1 MKINCDKGLAF
12 VYSTFNFYKGSKANS
27 LYFRIY
33 EVSTCSSSVPQEIM
47 SLSFYIIEMLP
58 QSKNDKT
65 VLGETR
71 LQMQRN
77 KFQCKFRF
85 LDEIC
90 ENLAESQ
97 ENE

>member
-1 MKINCDKGLAF
+1 
-12 VYSTFNFYKGSKANS
+12 
-27 LYFRIY
+27 
-33 EVSTCSSSVPQEIM
+33 M

-58 QSKNDKT
+58 QGKNDKT

-71 LQMQRN
+71 LQMQGN
-77 KFQCKFRF
+77 KFKYKSRF

-90 ENLAESQ
+90 ENLAEGP

>member
-1 MKINCDKGLAF
+1 
-12 VYSTFNFYKGSKANS
+12 
-27 LYFRIY
+27 
-33 EVSTCSSSVPQEIM
+33 M